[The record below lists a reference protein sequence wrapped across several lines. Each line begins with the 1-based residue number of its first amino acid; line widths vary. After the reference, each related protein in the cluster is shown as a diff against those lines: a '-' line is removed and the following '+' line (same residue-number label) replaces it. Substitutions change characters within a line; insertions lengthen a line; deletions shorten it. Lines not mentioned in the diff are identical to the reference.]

1 MTADSAVTVDSAA
14 VPGMMFALLTRAAAG
29 IAAPPWRPMW
39 MPAAFAQGLVPVGGT
54 AGAVLRRQT
63 SRCLLLG
70 ALAYRVCV
78 LPVALG
84 LLVVRGESVAPAV
97 LLPVTALLLAANVAA
112 IGTVSRRSTVDLER
126 VRGAVLV
133 DLAVA
138 YGLTVAASAVVPHTA
153 VLWPYLAGAVV
164 LVTGA
169 YGLVGGV
176 LAVLLSAPA
185 QLAMAAFGAAADTGT
200 FVGRVGWLGLAV
212 VVTWAALVVCG
223 LGLHLAMSYGIRAG
237 REAERIRWL
246 RSLHDTVLQSL
257 EAIALHSAADET
269 APAAQLAEVRATARV
284 QAARLRRTLDEPGGN
299 DNPLAS
305 GLAELAEELAGRGLR
320 VELAVAAGAGSRISG
335 PYRDAVL
342 GGVREALG
350 NVAKHAGIGDA
361 VVRADE
367 ESSALVVVVRDHGCG
382 FDVAGRPGFGIR
394 ESIVARLREV
404 GGRATVESWPG
415 RGTRVTLRVPA

>member
-1 MTADSAVTVDSAA
+1 MAVDTVDMPAM
-14 VPGMMFALLTRAAAG
+14 VFALLARVAVTGIASPRRPPAWTVTASVDDLGPVDDAAA
-29 IAAPPWRPMW
+29 A
-39 MPAAFAQGLVPVGGT
+39 LH
-54 AGAVLRRQT
+54 RQT

-78 LPVALG
+78 LPVAMG
-84 LLVVRGESVAPAV
+84 LLVTLAKPVALV
-97 LLPVTALLLAANVAA
+97 TLLPVAALLLTANVAA
-112 IGTVSRRSTVDLER
+112 IVAAHRRPTVDLEH

-133 DLAVA
+133 DLAVS
-138 YGLTVAASAVVPHTA
+138 YGVALAVSAVAPHTE
-153 VLWPYLAGAVV
+153 VFWPYLAGAVV

-176 LAVLLSAPA
+176 LAVLVSMPV
-185 QLAMAAFGAAADTGT
+185 QMVTVAFGAAADTAT
-200 FVGRVGWLGLAV
+200 LAGRAGWLALAV
-212 VVTWAALVVCG
+212 VVALAALVICG
-223 LGLHLAMSYGIRAG
+223 LSLHLAMSYGIRAG
-237 REAERIRWL
+237 REAERARWL
-246 RSLHDTVLQSL
+246 RSLHDTVLQTL
-257 EAIALHSAADET
+257 EAVALHSAADET
-269 APAAQLAEVRATARV
+269 AAATQLAQVRATARA
-284 QAARLRRTLDEPGGN
+284 QAARLRRMLDEPGGGR
-299 DNPLAS
+299 DNPLAD

-320 VELAVAAGAGSRISG
+320 VRLTVAADAGSRMSG
-335 PYRDAVL
+335 PYREAVL

-350 NVAKHAGIGDA
+350 NVAKHAGTGDA

-404 GGRATVESWPG
+404 GGKVTVESWPG

>member
-1 MTADSAVTVDSAA
+1 MTVGSVA
-14 VPGMMFALLTRAAAG
+14 VPGMMFALLTRAAMVG
-29 IAAPPWRPMW
+29 AASPRQRPMW
-39 MPAAFAQGLVPVGGT
+39 TLAASAQDLDPVGDT
-54 AGAVLRRQT
+54 AGALLHRQT
-63 SRCLLLG
+63 SRFLVLG

-84 LLVVRGESVAPAV
+84 LLVVHGDPLAQVT

-112 IGTVSRRSTVDLER
+112 IVTVHRRSTVDLGR
-126 VRGAVLV
+126 ARGAVLA

-138 YGLTVAASAVVPHTA
+138 YGVNVGASAVVPHTEVFWA
-153 VLWPYLAGAVV
+153 YLAGVVV

-169 YGLVGGV
+169 YGVVGGV
-176 LAVLLSAPA
+176 LAVLVSMPV
-185 QLAMAAFGAAADTGT
+185 QLAMGAFGAAADRGALA
-200 FVGRVGWLGLAV
+200 GRVGWLGLAV
-212 VVTWAALVVCG
+212 VVTLTALVVCG
-223 LGLHLAMSYGIRAG
+223 LSLHLAMSYGIRAG
-237 REAERIRWL
+237 REAERVRWL
-246 RSLHDTVLQSL
+246 RSLHDTVLQTM

-269 APAAQLAEVRATARV
+269 SPAAQLAEVRATARA
-284 QAARLRRTLDEPGGN
+284 QAARLRQALDEPGGGN

-305 GLAELAEELAGRGLR
+305 GLARLVEELAGRGLR
-320 VELAVAAGAGSRISG
+320 VELAVAADAGSRMSG

-382 FDVAGRPGFGIR
+382 FDVVGRPGFGIR

-404 GGRATVESWPG
+404 GGKATVESWPG

>member
-1 MTADSAVTVDSAA
+1 MALDGAA
-14 VPGMMFALLTRAAAG
+14 APGVMFALLTRAAVAG
-29 IAAPPWRPMW
+29 VVALRRRPLSISEVG
-39 MPAAFAQGLVPVGGT
+39 AQGLGPVDGT
-54 AGAVLRRQT
+54 VGAVLRRQT

-78 LPVALG
+78 LPLALG
-84 LLVVRGESVAPAV
+84 LLVVRGDPVALVA

-112 IGTVSRRSTVDLER
+112 LVAVYRRSTVDLER
-126 VRGAVLV
+126 LRGAVLV

-138 YGLTVAASAVVPHTA
+138 YGVNVGASAVAPHTDVFWA
-153 VLWPYLAGAVV
+153 YLAGVVV
-164 LVTGA
+164 LVTGT

-176 LAVLLSAPA
+176 LAVLLSVPA
-185 QLAMAAFGAAADTGT
+185 QLAMGAFGAAADSAALA
-200 FVGRVGWLGLAV
+200 GRVGWLGLAV
-212 VVTWAALVVCG
+212 VVTLATLVACG
-223 LGLHLAMSYGIRAG
+223 LSLHLTMSYGIRAG

-246 RSLHDTVLQSL
+246 RSLHDTVLQTM
-257 EAIALHSAADET
+257 EAIALHSAADAT
-269 APAAQLAEVRATARV
+269 SPAAQLAEVRATARA
-284 QAARLRRTLDEPGGN
+284 QAARLRQALDEPGGGN

-305 GLAELAEELAGRGLR
+305 GLAGLVEELAGRGLR
-320 VELAVAAGAGSRISG
+320 VELVVAAGAGSRMSG

-350 NVAKHAGIGDA
+350 NVAKHAGTGDA

-382 FDVAGRPGFGIR
+382 FDVLGRPGFGIR
-394 ESIVARLREV
+394 ESIVARLYEI
-404 GGRATVESWPG
+404 GGKATVESWPG

>member
-1 MTADSAVTVDSAA
+1 MTVDSVAMPA
-14 VPGMMFALLTRAAAG
+14 MVFTLLTRAAVAG
-29 IAAPPWRPMW
+29 VAFPRRPPMW
-39 MPAAFAQGLVPVGGT
+39 TPATVAEGFGPVDGT
-54 AGAVLRRQT
+54 AAAVLHRQT

-78 LPVALG
+78 LPVAMG
-84 LLVVRGESVAPAV
+84 LLVVRGEPVALVA
-97 LLPVTALLLAANVAA
+97 LLPIAALLLAANVAA
-112 IGTVSRRSTVDLER
+112 IVTVHRRSTVDLER

-138 YGLTVAASAVVPHTA
+138 YGVNVVGSAVVPHTE
-153 VLWPYLAGAVV
+153 VFWSYLAGAVV

-176 LAVLLSAPA
+176 LAVLLSMPV
-185 QLAMAAFGAAADTGT
+185 QLATAAFGAAA
-200 FVGRVGWLGLAV
+200 GREALAGRAGWLGLAV
-212 VVTWAALVVCG
+212 VVALAALVICG
-223 LGLHLAMSYGIRAG
+223 LSLHLTMSYGIQAG
-237 REAERIRWL
+237 REAEQARWL
-246 RSLHDTVLQSL
+246 RSLHDTVLQTL

-269 APAAQLAEVRATARV
+269 ASAVQLAQVRATARV
-284 QAARLRRTLDEPGGN
+284 QAARLRRTLDDPGGGR
-299 DNPLAS
+299 DNPLAD
-305 GLAELAEELAGRGLR
+305 GLAELVEELAGRGLR
-320 VELAVAAGAGSRISG
+320 VELAVAAGAGSRMSG

-350 NVAKHAGIGDA
+350 NVAKHAGISDA

-394 ESIVARLREV
+394 ESIVGRLREV
-404 GGRATVESWPG
+404 GGKATVESWPG